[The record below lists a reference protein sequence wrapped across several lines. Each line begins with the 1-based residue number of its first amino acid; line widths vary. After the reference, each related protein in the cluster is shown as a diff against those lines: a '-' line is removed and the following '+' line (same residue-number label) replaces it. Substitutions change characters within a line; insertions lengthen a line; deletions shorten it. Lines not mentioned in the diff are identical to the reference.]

1 MSDTNVP
8 KLNRSTREEASR
20 ETTARR
26 KPWTPPSRLDAPPAP
41 PGFKHRW
48 IRAEAGGQD
57 DRINV
62 ASKLREGYELVRGED
77 HPSFQSPSVED
88 GRHAG
93 VLSVG
98 GLLLAKIP
106 EETANER
113 NAYYASRTHDQL
125 QSVDNEM
132 LKSNAHSTMRIN
144 NPQRQSQVSFRDTG
158 SEK

>member
-1 MSDTNVP
+1 MSDTNLP
-8 KLNRSTREEASR
+8 KLTRGSR
-20 ETTARR
+20 DDSSRDSTARR
-26 KPWTPPSRLDAPPAP
+26 KPWTPPSRLDAPQAP

-48 IRAEAGGQD
+48 IRAEAGGQE

-62 ASKLREGYELVRGED
+62 SSKLREGYELVRAED
-77 HPSFQSPSVED
+77 HPEFKSPSVED

-132 LKSNAHSTMRIN
+132 MKSNSHSTMRIN
-144 NPQRQSQVSFRDTG
+144 NPQRQSQVSFRDVG